1 MIFAGTSRLIMFFAF
16 LNSNYFL
23 QGSRFIVNAV
33 YAGYVVW
40 QCFFYFLLRSGN
52 LPILDPDRY
61 GLGTDALST
70 RGILYGHAGDAKMTP
85 DEITSYLKKVY
96 CNTMALDLLCVE
108 VCR

>member
-1 MIFAGTSRLIMFFAF
+1 M
-16 LNSNYFL
+16 
-23 QGSRFIVNAV
+23 
-33 YAGYVVW
+33 
-40 QCFFYFLLRSGN
+40 FFYFLLRSGN

-85 DEITSYLKKVY
+85 DEITSHLKKVY

-108 VCR
+108 VCRKLYYHHARFLYV